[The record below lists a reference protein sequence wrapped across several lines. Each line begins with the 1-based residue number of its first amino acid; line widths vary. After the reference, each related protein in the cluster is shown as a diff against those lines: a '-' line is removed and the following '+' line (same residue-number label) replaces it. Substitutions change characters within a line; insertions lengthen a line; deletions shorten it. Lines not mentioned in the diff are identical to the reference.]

1 MLKNVELKI
10 EVPGLDR
17 LAHDAAYRAG
27 AQDVGRPAAAVGF
40 VLGLILAFA
49 LVAAFRRK
57 LP

>member
-1 MLKNVELKI
+1 MPRNVGLEIK
-10 EVPGLDR
+10 VPGLDK
-17 LAHDAAYRAG
+17 LVHDAAYRAG

-57 LP
+57 T